1 MAMFKDDRA
10 VRKRIGMYCVL
21 FVFFGASGLCAYHT
35 MIDIR
40 PVVQRAC
47 LKGGDQQMI
56 DDLEKGLRVHVMML
70 AEEIGPRNVF
80 VPEALDAAAR
90 YIKEFWE
97 EWEYRV
103 QVQEFRVNTVACRNL
118 IAEIPGRSK
127 PEEII
132 VLGAHY
138 DTVSGSPGAND
149 NGSGVAALLEISR
162 LLRPERPGRTIR
174 FVAFANEEP
183 PLFKTSSMGSLVY
196 SKACRKRRDVIAGMV
211 CLETIGY
218 YIDAEK
224 TQGYPFP
231 LSPFYPDRGNFVAVV
246 GNLRSK
252 SLVTSFSRMFMEETD
267 FPVECGAL
275 PGLIPG
281 IDWSD
286 HWSFW
291 RCGYRAVM
299 VTDTAL
305 YRYPFYHSAQD
316 TADKVDFR
324 SLARV
329 TSGIG
334 RVISR
339 MAE

>member
-1 MAMFKDDRA
+1 MAMFKDGA
-10 VRKRIGMYCVL
+10 VCRRIGIYGAL
-21 FVFFGASGLCAYHT
+21 FVFFGVSGLWAYRV

-40 PVVQRAC
+40 PFVQRAR
-47 LKGGDQQMI
+47 LKGGEQQVI
-56 DDLEKGLRVHVMML
+56 DDMEKGLRAHVMML

-80 VPEALDAAAR
+80 VPEGLDAAAR
-90 YIKEFWE
+90 YIKGFWE
-97 EWEYRV
+97 EGEYEV
-103 QVQEFRVNTVACRNL
+103 QVQDFRVNTVACRNI
-118 IAEIPGRSK
+118 IAELRGRWK

-132 VLGAHY
+132 VVGAHY

-149 NGSGVAALLEISR
+149 NGSGIAALLEISR
-162 LLRPERPGRTIR
+162 VLRQERPGRTIR
-174 FVAFANEEP
+174 LVAFANEEP

-196 SKACRKRRDVIAGMV
+196 AKACRKRRDVIVGMV

-218 YIDAEK
+218 YVDKEK

-231 LSPFYPDRGNFVAVV
+231 LSLFYPDRGNFVAVV

-252 SLVTSFSRMFMEETD
+252 SLVTTFTRLFMEESD

-299 VTDTAL
+299 LTDTAL
-305 YRYPFYHSAQD
+305 YRYPFYHSVLD

-324 SLARV
+324 SLAEV
-329 TSGIG
+329 TYGIG
-334 RVISR
+334 RVIAR